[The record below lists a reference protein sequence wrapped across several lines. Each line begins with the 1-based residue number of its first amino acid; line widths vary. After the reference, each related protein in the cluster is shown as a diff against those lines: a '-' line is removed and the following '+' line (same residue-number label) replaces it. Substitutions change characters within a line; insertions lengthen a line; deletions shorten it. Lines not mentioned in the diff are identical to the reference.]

1 MVLGP
6 LVQKMEIIAVYVVNP
21 AHCLFEL
28 FFLQTLPLGSLA
40 SARRSFRYVV
50 ARHRQAHIRDE
61 LSGGI
66 IRTQTNELHRKVDHV
81 AFLLTAKADE
91 ILIDLH
97 ARSPVVVERTT
108 HHAVP
113 ADFVSVMLSSLA
125 GADLSLDLGID
136 PQSITFFLFG
146 NEKTPVFIGKTDQ
159 KQTLLK
165 ARYSVVFSSAAL
177 RVLPAFW
184 RSARP
189 PFSDFSQACL
199 GWIL

>member
-1 MVLGP
+1 MDLGP
-6 LVQKMEIIAVYVVNP
+6 LVQQMEIIAVDVIDP
-21 AHCLFEL
+21 AHCLLEL
-28 FFLQTLPLGSLA
+28 FFLQTLSLGSLA

-66 IRTQTNELHRKVDHV
+66 IRTQAKELRRKVDHV

-97 ARSPVVVERTT
+97 ARSPVIVERTA

-125 GADLSLDLGID
+125 GADLFLDLGID
-136 PQSITFFLFG
+136 PQGITFFLFR
-146 NEKTPVFIGKTDQ
+146 NEK
-159 KQTLLK
+159 
-165 ARYSVVFSSAAL
+165 S
-177 RVLPAFW
+177 
-184 RSARP
+184 
-189 PFSDFSQACL
+189 ACL
-199 GWIL
+199 HR

>member
-1 MVLGP
+1 MDLGP
-6 LVQKMEIIAVYVVNP
+6 LVQKMEIIAVDVVDP
-21 AHCLFEL
+21 AHCLLEL

-40 SARRSFRYVV
+40 CARRSFRYVV
-50 ARHRQAHIRDE
+50 ARHRQTHIHDE

-66 IRTQTNELHRKVDHV
+66 IRTQAKELRREVDHI
-81 AFLLTAKADE
+81 AFLLTAKTDE

-125 GADLSLDLGID
+125 GADLFLDLGID

-146 NEKTPVFIGKTDQ
+146 NEK
-159 KQTLLK
+159 
-165 ARYSVVFSSAAL
+165 S
-177 RVLPAFW
+177 
-184 RSARP
+184 
-189 PFSDFSQACL
+189 ACL
-199 GWIL
+199 HR

>member
-1 MVLGP
+1 MDLGP
-6 LVQKMEIIAVYVVNP
+6 LVQKMEIIAVDVVDP
-21 AHCLFEL
+21 AHCLLEL

-66 IRTQTNELHRKVDHV
+66 IRTQAKELRRKVDHV
-81 AFLLTAKADE
+81 AFLLTTKADE

-97 ARSPVVVERTT
+97 ARCPVIMKRTA

-125 GADLSLDLGID
+125 GADLFLDLGID
-136 PQSITFFLFG
+136 PQSITFFHFG
-146 NEKTPVFIGKTDQ
+146 NKK
-159 KQTLLK
+159 
-165 ARYSVVFSSAAL
+165 S
-177 RVLPAFW
+177 
-184 RSARP
+184 
-189 PFSDFSQACL
+189 ACL
-199 GWIL
+199 HR

>member
-28 FFLQTLPLGSLA
+28 FFLQTLPLGFLT

-50 ARHRQAHIRDE
+50 VRHRQVHIRDE

-97 ARSPVVVERTT
+97 ALESGHGGTDSTSCRS
-108 HHAVP
+108 
-113 ADFVSVMLSSLA
+113 
-125 GADLSLDLGID
+125 G
-136 PQSITFFLFG
+136 
-146 NEKTPVFIGKTDQ
+146 
-159 KQTLLK
+159 
-165 ARYSVVFSSAAL
+165 
-177 RVLPAFW
+177 
-184 RSARP
+184 
-189 PFSDFSQACL
+189 
-199 GWIL
+199 

>member
-40 SARRSFRYVV
+40 SARRNFRYVITCY
-50 ARHRQAHIRDE
+50 HQAHIRNE

-97 ARSPVVVERTT
+97 AWSPVMVERTA

-125 GADLSLDLGID
+125 GADLFLDLGID

-146 NEKTPVFIGKTDQ
+146 NEK
-159 KQTLLK
+159 
-165 ARYSVVFSSAAL
+165 S
-177 RVLPAFW
+177 
-184 RSARP
+184 
-189 PFSDFSQACL
+189 ACL
-199 GWIL
+199 HR

>member
-1 MVLGP
+1 MDLGP
-6 LVQKMEIIAVYVVNP
+6 LVQKMEIIAVDVVDP
-21 AHCLFEL
+21 AHCLLEL

-40 SARRSFRYVV
+40 SARRSFRS
-50 ARHRQAHIRDE
+50 HIRDE

-66 IRTQTNELHRKVDHV
+66 IRTQAKELRRKVDHV

-97 ARSPVVVERTT
+97 ARSPVVVERTA

-125 GADLSLDLGID
+125 GADLFLDLGID

-146 NEKTPVFIGKTDQ
+146 NEK
-159 KQTLLK
+159 
-165 ARYSVVFSSAAL
+165 S
-177 RVLPAFW
+177 
-184 RSARP
+184 
-189 PFSDFSQACL
+189 ACL
-199 GWIL
+199 HR